1 MNYKN
6 LVAVGIASILTVGS
20 LAAVNQSPT
29 QAQMMGPQTAIASG
43 TFMAGEKPTEGKV
56 TIISENGKRYVVL
69 DRAFKTSD
77 QGPDLEVILY
87 RSTMPPQA
95 GLKKENYVSLGKL
108 RQFSGAQRYQIPDN
122 VKLADYKS
130 VAIWCNKFNAT
141 FGYATLAGSSMM
153 GPK

>member
-6 LVAVGIASILTVGS
+6 LVAVGIASLLTVGS
-20 LAAVNQSPT
+20 LAAVNQSAS

-43 TFMAGEKPTEGKV
+43 NFMAGEKPTEGKV
-56 TIISENGKRYVVL
+56 SIISENGKRYVVL

-87 RSTMPPQA
+87 RSTTPPQT
-95 GLKKENYVSLGKL
+95 GLKSENYVSLGKL

-130 VAIWCNKFNAT
+130 VAIWCHKFNAT

>member
-1 MNYKN
+1 MKYNN
-6 LVAVGIASILTVGS
+6 LVALGIASVLTVGG
-20 LAAVNQSPT
+20 LGVLNQSAT
-29 QAQMMGPQTAIASG
+29 QAQMSAQTAIASG
-43 TFMAGEKPTEGKV
+43 SFVKAEQPTQGKV
-56 TIISENGKRYVVL
+56 TLVSESGKRYLLL
-69 DRAFKTSD
+69 DQAFKTSD

-87 RSTMPPQA
+87 RSTKPPQS

-108 RQFSGAQRYQIPDN
+108 RQFSGAQRYEIPST

-141 FGYATLAGSSMM
+141 FGYASLGGSTMM